1 MEALLAISGL
11 LAAVGLGA
19 VGIGYARA
27 NGHAPAGTT
36 SRVSGII
43 APPPPGTSPPV
54 QIVSPFPSIVLGPDH
69 IAAGITSNEVPA
81 STDPGYHPAP
91 PIAGT
96 TPPPAVPTK
105 SGTRITGVI
114 SGGKKSSLVIA

>member
-27 NGHAPAGTT
+27 SGNGPV
-36 SRVSGII
+36 SRVNSII
-43 APPPPGTSPPV
+43 APPAPGTPSPGT

-96 TPPPAVPTK
+96 TPPPAAPVRTR
-105 SGTRITGVI
+105 TRITGVI
-114 SGGKKSSLVIA
+114 AAGKKSLVVA